1 MELLILLGAIVTLDV
16 LALRFGYDSRETHA
30 IAHYERALD
39 AVRGGNMELYRGEL
53 AEMERDLTK
62 DEWRRF

>member
-1 MELLILLGAIVTLDV
+1 MELLILLGALVTLDV
-16 LALRFGYDSRETHA
+16 FALRFGYDSREVHA
-30 IAHYERALD
+30 IQHYERALD

-62 DEWRRF
+62 DEWRRS